1 MPILRQERPVEDV
14 KHPTALQKE
23 PKMLYVHK
31 LSDLNM
37 RLADIESIEFIR
49 EIRAK
54 MNLPVSPDSI
64 YEYLSSSLVSTQDIE
79 AAEQALD
86 EISPVVRQLDS
97 ILLRKESLHEP
108 VNIFRTLQM
117 LKQVPEPL
125 ANNIIYLKEILS
137 MQAQLINDSA
147 PLLNSIP
154 TLNTSEER
162 TKANAALSGF
172 FEKMLRNKDFYFRH
186 LDIIY
191 EAHTS
196 IMDALEE
203 SMLRGYL
210 FHVTLEEELRKADFA
225 QIKFRIPAESLA
237 EAEEIR
243 QKLRTIKQGV
253 DTAYQANMKMVTCA
267 VLLYSCIKWVNA
279 RRGY

>member
-1 MPILRQERPVEDV
+1 
-14 KHPTALQKE
+14 
-23 PKMLYVHK
+23 MLYVHK

-49 EIRAK
+49 EIKAK
-54 MNLPVSPDSI
+54 MNLPLSSQNI
-64 YEYLSSSLVSTQDIE
+64 YEYLSNCLVSEQDIE
-79 AAEQALD
+79 AAEQALA
-86 EISPVVRQLDS
+86 EASPVLEQLNS
-97 ILLRKESLHEP
+97 ILLRKDSLHEP
-108 VNIFRTLQM
+108 VNILRTLQM

-125 ANNIIYLKEILS
+125 ANNIKYLNEILS
-137 MQAQLINDSA
+137 MQAQLINESA

-154 TLNTSEER
+154 TLKTAEEK

-172 FEKMLRNKDFYFRH
+172 FEKILRNRDFYFRH

-196 IMDALEE
+196 IMKALEE
-203 SMLRGYL
+203 SMSKGYF

-225 QIKFRIPAESLA
+225 QIKCRIPAESLA
-237 EAEEIR
+237 ETEEIR

-253 DTAYQANMKMVTCA
+253 DTAYGANMKMVTCA
-267 VLLYSCIKWVNA
+267 VLLYSCIKWA
-279 RRGY
+279 TSRQGY